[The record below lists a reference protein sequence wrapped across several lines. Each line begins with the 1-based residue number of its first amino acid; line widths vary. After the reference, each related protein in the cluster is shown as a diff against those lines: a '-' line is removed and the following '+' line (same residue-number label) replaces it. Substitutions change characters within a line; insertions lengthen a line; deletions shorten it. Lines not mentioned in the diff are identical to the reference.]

1 MLIGNNNRKKA
12 TKLPDDIKDKIA
24 EHIKQPIYPKYATT
38 LLGKQDVDV
47 IKQFIAVILA
57 LPPNAAQKP
66 LQLVL
71 EAIATEQEPS
81 WCLAGNKPTW
91 AKLLSQKLRA
101 MRRHFD
107 KAVRAKTKWAQ
118 ELLADRGVGHVPDE
132 EDSDSDDEDEMDD
145 QDSEGPTADLKA
157 TRKTATSTA
166 GGPEPTPAP
175 AGTQQSDG
183 FYTHAWDAELQAA
196 CSYTYTHNI
205 LICLG
210 CV

>member
-1 MLIGNNNRKKA
+1 MLIGNNNKKKA

-24 EHIKQPIYPKYATT
+24 EHIKNPISPKYSTT
-38 LLGKQDVDV
+38 LQGRQDVDV
-47 IKQFIAVILA
+47 IKQFIAVVLA

-71 EAIATEQEPS
+71 EAIADDNRES
-81 WCLAGNKPTW
+81 WCLADAKVTW
-91 AKLLSQKLRA
+91 ANSLSKKLRA

-183 FYTHAWDAELQAA
+183 FYAHAWDAELQAA

>member
-12 TKLPDDIKDKIA
+12 AKLPDDAKDKIA
-24 EHIKQPIYPKYATT
+24 EHITKPISPKYTT
-38 LLGKQDVDV
+38 ELRGTQDVDV
-47 IKQFIAVILA
+47 VKQYITVVLA

-107 KAVRAKTKWAQ
+107 KAVKNQTKWSVD
-118 ELLADRGVGHVPDE
+118 LLADRGVGHVPDE
-132 EDSDSDDEDEMDD
+132 EDSD
-145 QDSEGPTADLKA
+145 G
-157 TRKTATSTA
+157 
-166 GGPEPTPAP
+166 
-175 AGTQQSDG
+175 
-183 FYTHAWDAELQAA
+183 
-196 CSYTYTHNI
+196 
-205 LICLG
+205 
-210 CV
+210 